1 MKSLIVLAV
10 VSLVFSEALAPEE
23 IGDAPN
29 TGFQLKGMGN
39 PFGVEDTEEKR

>member
-1 MKSLIVLAV
+1 MKTLIVLAV
-10 VSLVFSEALAPEE
+10 VSFVLSEALAPEE

-39 PFGVEDTEEKR
+39 PFGVEDSEEKR